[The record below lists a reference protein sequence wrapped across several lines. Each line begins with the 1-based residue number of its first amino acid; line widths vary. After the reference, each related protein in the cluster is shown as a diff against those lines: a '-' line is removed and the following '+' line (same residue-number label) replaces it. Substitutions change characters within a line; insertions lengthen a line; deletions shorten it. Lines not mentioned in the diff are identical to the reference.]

1 MKEKLKHTIKI
12 VTFFLVIKNSN
23 RTSFYAIPHQQH
35 QTVKQKKKNKTKP
48 ETQLCIKT
56 RMGKNT
62 LQSYVEH
69 VSA

>member
-35 QTVKQKKKNKTKP
+35 QTVKQKKKTKQNQKLNSASKPAWEKTP
-48 ETQLCIKT
+48 Y
-56 RMGKNT
+56 RAM
-62 LQSYVEH
+62 
-69 VSA
+69 